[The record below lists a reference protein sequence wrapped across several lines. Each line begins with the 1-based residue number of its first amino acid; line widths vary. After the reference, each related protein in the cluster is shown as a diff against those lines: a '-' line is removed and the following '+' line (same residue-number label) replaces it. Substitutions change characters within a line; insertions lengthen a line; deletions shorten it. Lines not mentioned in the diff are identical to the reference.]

1 MVGAL
6 RAGLLECVVQLWY
19 IADMA
24 SVTSSYRIP
33 KELNDQLEST
43 ARKFHK
49 GKNWVINE
57 ALKHY
62 LKQTN
67 YEWLREEAK
76 RQSIAASKI
85 PWKDAELW
93 EEALAEVWDAD

>member
-1 MVGAL
+1 M
-6 RAGLLECVVQLWY
+6 QLWY
-19 IADMA
+19 TADMA

-43 ARKFHK
+43 ARKFNK

-85 PWKDAELW
+85 PWKDEEFWEKVAAEAI
-93 EEALAEVWDAD
+93 EGE